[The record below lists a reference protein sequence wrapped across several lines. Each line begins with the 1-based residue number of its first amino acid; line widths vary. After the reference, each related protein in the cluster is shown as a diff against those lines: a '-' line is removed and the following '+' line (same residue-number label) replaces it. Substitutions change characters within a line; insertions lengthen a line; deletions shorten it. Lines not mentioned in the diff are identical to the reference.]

1 VHDQENEKS
10 SFGDLSL

>member
-1 VHDQENEKS
+1 VYDQENEKS